1 MSMNKSA
8 SAALPLGVS
17 KSGKGTNAFLDDLR
31 KRSAGGATASLT
43 PLGVVPDQQG
53 QSQPLNSKSLSS
65 LGSAK
70 KVSLSGYD
78 GKGNVI

>member
-31 KRSAGGATASLT
+31 KRNAGGGASASLT
-43 PLGVVPDQQG
+43 PLGVVPEQ
-53 QSQPLNSKSLSS
+53 
-65 LGSAK
+65 
-70 KVSLSGYD
+70 
-78 GKGNVI
+78 